1 MADGQM
7 RSGTR
12 QQLEEAFKAGH
23 LDSGVLVLASG
34 AASWVPLGALVQP
47 NRPLPAAFSAAP
59 VSSGTPSP
67 SRAPASAP
75 VPSAPPSTPATV
87 PGTSWQVRMPDGQV
101 RAGSPDQLEEA
112 VRAGHLD
119 GNTLVLPPGAPQWV
133 PLPAALEGI
142 SNARSRSPA
151 VPAQPPAPAAVATP
165 AAVAPPPPPL
175 PSAPEPPPQAIAAAV
190 PAAVETQ
197 TDASPP
203 DSDDSKTDVG
213 ATTDGGATWQVK
225 LSAAQLA
232 AAFQAG
238 IVHGDT
244 QVMET
249 GTDQWVLLSSVAS
262 G

>member
-1 MADGQM
+1 
-7 RSGTR
+7 
-12 QQLEEAFKAGH
+12 
-23 LDSGVLVLASG
+23 
-34 AASWVPLGALVQP
+34 
-47 NRPLPAAFSAAP
+47 
-59 VSSGTPSP
+59 
-67 SRAPASAP
+67 
-75 VPSAPPSTPATV
+75 
-87 PGTSWQVRMPDGQV
+87 MPDGQV

-119 GNTLVLPPGAPQWV
+119 GKTMVLPPGAPQWV